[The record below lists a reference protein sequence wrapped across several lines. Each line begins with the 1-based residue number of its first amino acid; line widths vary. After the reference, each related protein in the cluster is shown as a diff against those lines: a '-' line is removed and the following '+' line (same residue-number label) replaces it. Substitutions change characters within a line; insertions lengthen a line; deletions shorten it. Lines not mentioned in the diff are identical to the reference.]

1 MRSGLQPVAI
11 SCNNNSYHERI
22 APPVD
27 ARARPQNAS
36 AASHVLRKPIS
47 MQDYEFP
54 TIGVLGSSCL
64 AFCYKLPKRLISNS
78 PKGGI
83 RCLRHTRFPGRFPDA
98 FSSESTS
105 NTSTARFGVHRRRP
119 PVLTSK
125 PGFASPDYRL
135 GAVRD
140 FHLGEDARNVVAH
153 GLGAEVKTGGYG
165 VVGVTLGH

>member
-54 TIGVLGSSCL
+54 TIGVLGSSH
-64 AFCYKLPKRLISNS
+64 RHTS
-78 PKGGI
+78 GGI
-83 RCLRHTRFPGRFPDA
+83 MHKDEEP
-98 FSSESTS
+98 
-105 NTSTARFGVHRRRP
+105 ARQ
-119 PVLTSK
+119 S
-125 PGFASPDYRL
+125 
-135 GAVRD
+135 
-140 FHLGEDARNVVAH
+140 VA
-153 GLGAEVKTGGYG
+153 E
-165 VVGVTLGH
+165 